1 MKIFL
6 ISALLFLLI
15 CTSQSISQSNSP
27 NPNAWAVY
35 SGAVRTVAAYGDYV
49 YMGGDFKYVGPK
61 TGCLVKVSANTI
73 LVDNAFPKVEG
84 NVVTAV
90 GDGNGGWY
98 VGGNFN
104 SIGGVTRNNI
114 ARINSDG
121 TVHPWN
127 PNSNLIVNQIVLS
140 GNDIFVSGGFSFIG
154 GQSRT
159 HIAKLNKIQRVP
171 LIFYGI
177 SPLLVLVSK
186 ASVTNNKRKLVVFR
200 IKSFDFI

>member
-1 MKIFL
+1 
-6 ISALLFLLI
+6 
-15 CTSQSISQSNSP
+15 
-27 NPNAWAVY
+27 
-35 SGAVRTVAAYGDYV
+35 
-49 YMGGDFKYVGPK
+49 MGGDFKYVGLK
-61 TGCLVKVSANTI
+61 TGCLIKVSASTI
-73 LVDNAFPKVEG
+73 LVDNTFPKVEV

-90 GDGNGGWY
+90 GDVNGGWY

-127 PNSNLIVNQIVLS
+127 PNSNFIVNQIVLS

-159 HIAKLNKIQRVP
+159 HIAKLNNTTGDADILWNFAVIG
-171 LIFYGI
+171 LIEQSERDQQQTETGCFQ
-177 SPLLVLVSK
+177 
-186 ASVTNNKRKLVVFR
+186 N
-200 IKSFDFI
+200 

>member
-35 SGAVRTVAAYGDYV
+35 GGAVRTVAAYGDYV
-49 YMGGDFKYVGPK
+49 YMGGDFKYLGPK
-61 TGCLVKVSANTI
+61 TGCLVKVSATTG
-73 LVDNAFPKVEG
+73 LVDNTFPKVEG

-127 PNSNLIVNQIVLS
+127 PNSNFIVNQIVLS